1 MLWFWAGPDRL
12 QWILINWR
20 LFVSNSHVM
29 CINHN
34 VGLLA
39 LLPFQ
44 PPSAHPWLPLRSA
57 DGQGSV
63 FQTRPGQIFV
73 QKRWDIFWNCN
84 ILEYWFLPRLM
95 KYLHRAARN
104 SVAWLEYMSV
114 TDSSKCVVFL
124 FVSHAAAIKIVVFVV
139 IKMAFSSQLY

>member
-1 MLWFWAGPDRL
+1 
-12 QWILINWR
+12 
-20 LFVSNSHVM
+20 
-29 CINHN
+29 
-34 VGLLA
+34 
-39 LLPFQ
+39 
-44 PPSAHPWLPLRSA
+44 
-57 DGQGSV
+57 
-63 FQTRPGQIFV
+63 
-73 QKRWDIFWNCN
+73 
-84 ILEYWFLPRLM
+84 M